1 VATSTISQQE
11 LQEDFT
17 AAEEATHSG
26 PVFITKN
33 GETRSVLIDIVE
45 YRKLTGSDPEAV
57 ECTGKSLAELLA
69 VPEDEYFEWEPP
81 RLEISFR
88 PADLD

>member
-1 VATSTISQQE
+1 MATSTISQQE
-11 LQEDFT
+11 LQQNYA
-17 AAEEATHSG
+17 AAEEATHAG
-26 PVFITKN
+26 PVVITRD
-33 GETRSVLIDIVE
+33 GEPRSVLIDIVE
-45 YRKLTGSDPEAV
+45 YRKLTGSDAEAV